1 MLFNVHSLTITGFI
15 GQTALHSPLE
25 RALQSIFTLMK
36 APHPQFILCEVL
48 VRCSLTSSH
57 SYKSTHVHSFN
68 SRGGMGT
75 SQGVVTHKTFSHIC
89 TTDEEE
95 EDYCYLSNQR
105 NTKNNKS
112 KLTIKRVFQG
122 NSFSGPLHNSQ
133 LYSRVDLEHFRTGLK
148 DINLILLRRA
158 GQCVR
163 FASFYPE
170 Y

>member
-48 VRCSLTSSH
+48 VRCSLPSSL
-57 SYKSTHVHSFN
+57 SYKSTHVYSFN

-89 TTDEEE
+89 TTDEE
-95 EDYCYLSNQR
+95 DYYLIYPT
-105 NTKNNKS
+105 NTKNHKS
-112 KLTIKRVFQG
+112 KLTNKRVFLG

-133 LYSRVDLEHFRTGLK
+133 LYSRVDLDNFRTGLEDFK
-148 DINLILLRRA
+148 LVLLRRA

-163 FASFYPE
+163 FASVYPE